1 MTLKYQLLKV
11 ETVIRKTVQN
21 TDPLPD
27 RSKQEEKKPCNVLHL
42 EVQNEQ
48 YYKKL
53 YIDLFSWVEFWSLI
67 LAQVSA
73 FN

>member
-1 MTLKYQLLKV
+1 M
-11 ETVIRKTVQN
+11 QN

-67 LAQVSA
+67 LALSA